1 MGQQYQ
7 QNMNT
12 ENNNSYDDRFSK
24 LEQSILDIT
33 QNQKEIQ
40 STIQNQSN
48 SIVEIRKQ
56 LQELQDEF
64 QDIDK
69 KSTINES
76 RIDSINEFIEE
87 INSNLENVDVKA
99 NQLESDIDKRLKTI
113 ENRLDIDSIEV
124 AKSLKPSACELEQL
138 TTVPEEYRLQQ
149 FTVRVTRAIALYEH
163 FHDIAEPVKGGGK
176 RLLSKDI
183 KTFLNGY
190 TDATIAYV
198 QVQRVIDSFL
208 EKTNDE
214 YTSIQTDNG
223 RAIVWKPNK

>member
-7 QNMNT
+7 QSMNT
-12 ENNNSYDDRFSK
+12 EKDDTYDDRFSK
-24 LEQSILDIT
+24 LEQSISDIA

-56 LQELQDEF
+56 LQELQDEI
-64 QDIDK
+64 QEIDK

-76 RIDSINEFIEE
+76 RINSINEFIEE
-87 INSNLENVDVKA
+87 INSNLEDVDVKA
-99 NQLESDIDKRLKTI
+99 NQLESDIDKRLTTI
-113 ENRLDIDSIEV
+113 ENRLDIDSVEV
-124 AKSLKPSACELEQL
+124 AKSLKPSSCELEQL
-138 TTVPEEYRLQQ
+138 TNVPEEYRLQQ

-163 FHDIAEPVKGGGK
+163 FHEIAEPVKGGGK

-208 EKTNDE
+208 EKTDDE